1 MAASLP
7 SSAHRSNARLGIVRR
22 PEPPS
27 ARRSALYSA
36 VVPLSPLLLAC
47 LAATWLIWGS
57 TYLAIK
63 FALASFPPFY
73 QMGSRFLIAG
83 ALLFVW
89 LWLRGRALPTL
100 IEWRNALILGTLL
113 LVSGMG
119 FTAYSEQTV
128 ASGLIVAYIAIIPII
143 VTAMNLPFGIK
154 PSRLELCGMLIG
166 VVGVLLLVRGEAFA
180 ASPRGLAAI
189 TIACLSWSLGSVL
202 SPRLPLARGPMGFAS
217 EMLCGSVL
225 LLVVAAAL
233 GERPEW
239 PPQPLAAWSWVYL
252 IVFGSLLAFNAY
264 MVLLGNVSAALAAS
278 YTFVNPVIALALG
291 VWLGGETVTAFEWLA
306 AAVIT
311 AGVVLLVIGRKPAK
325 AEITIRA
332 R

>member
-1 MAASLP
+1 
-7 SSAHRSNARLGIVRR
+7 VR
-22 PEPPS
+22 
-27 ARRSALYSA
+27 
-36 VVPLSPLLLAC
+36 LSPLLIAC
-47 LAATWLIWGS
+47 LAATWFIWGS

-73 QMGSRFLIAG
+73 QMGSRFLVAG
-83 ALLFVW
+83 LLLMLF
-89 LWLRGRALPTL
+89 LRLRGRALPTL
-100 IEWRNALILGTLL
+100 VEWRNAAIIGTLL

-128 ASGLIVAYIAIIPII
+128 ASGLVVAYIAIIPII

-154 PSRLELCGMLIG
+154 PSRLELVGMLVG
-166 VVGVLLLVRGEAFA
+166 VVGVLMLVRGDAFT
-180 ASPRGLAAI
+180 ASRTGLAAV

-202 SPRLPLARGPMGFAS
+202 SQRRFPLAAGAMGFAS
-217 EMLCGSVL
+217 EMLVGAVL
-225 LLVVAAAL
+225 LLLIAGFA

-264 MVLLGNVSAALAAS
+264 MVLLANVSAALASS

-291 VWLGGETVTAFEWLA
+291 IWLGGETVTSFEWAA

-311 AGVVLLVIGRKPAK
+311 AGVVLLVIGR
-325 AEITIRA
+325 TSSQGA

>member
-1 MAASLP
+1 VS
-7 SSAHRSNARLGIVRR
+7 
-22 PEPPS
+22 
-27 ARRSALYSA
+27 
-36 VVPLSPLLLAC
+36 LSPLLIAC

-63 FALASFPPFY
+63 FALVSFPPFY
-73 QMGSRFLIAG
+73 QMGSRFFVAGLLLIVS
-83 ALLFVW
+83 LK
-89 LWLRGRALPTL
+89 LRGRRLPTL
-100 IEWRNALILGTLL
+100 VEWRNAAIIGTLL

-119 FTAYSEQTV
+119 FTAYSELTV
-128 ASGLIVAYIAIIPII
+128 ASGLIVTYIAIIPIV

-154 PSRLELCGMLIG
+154 PSRLELVGML
-166 VVGVLLLVRGEAFA
+166 VGVAGVIMLVRGAAFT
-180 ASPRGLAAI
+180 ASPVGLAAI

-202 SPRLPLARGPMGFAS
+202 SQRRFRLAPGAMGFAS

-225 LLVVAAAL
+225 LLLLSVAV
-233 GERPEW
+233 GERPSW

-264 MVLLGNVSAALAAS
+264 MTLLGRVSAALASS

-291 VWLGGETVTAFEWLA
+291 IWLGGETVTGFEWAA

-311 AGVVLLVIGRKPAK
+311 AGVVLLVVGRQPVK
-325 AEITIRA
+325 AVA
-332 R
+332 

>member
-1 MAASLP
+1 
-7 SSAHRSNARLGIVRR
+7 
-22 PEPPS
+22 
-27 ARRSALYSA
+27 
-36 VVPLSPLLLAC
+36 VPLSPLLIAC
-47 LAATWLIWGS
+47 LAATWFIWGS

-63 FALASFPPFY
+63 FALESFPPFY

-83 ALLFVW
+83 VLLTVW
-89 LWLRGRALPTL
+89 LKLRGRALPTL
-100 IEWRNALILGTLL
+100 VEWRNAVIVGTLL

-154 PSRLELCGMLIG
+154 PSRLELAGML
-166 VVGVLLLVRGEAFA
+166 VGVAGVLMLVQGEAFT
-180 ASPRGLAAI
+180 ASRTGLVAI
-189 TIACLSWSLGSVL
+189 TIACVSWSLGSVL
-202 SPRLPLARGPMGFAS
+202 SQRFPLAPGAMGFAS

-225 LLVVAAAL
+225 LLLLAVVV

-264 MVLLGNVSAALAAS
+264 MVLLGRVSAALASS

-291 VWLGGETVTAFEWLA
+291 IWLGGETVTAFEWA
-306 AAVIT
+306 AAAIIT
-311 AGVVLLVIGRKPAK
+311 AGVVLLVIGRQPVQLTEGAGVVPLEK
-325 AEITIRA
+325 R
-332 R
+332 